1 MKKSIARTVL
11 YFTAAVTI
19 TAAISVAVTVT
30 VINESKGDRVVFTR
44 EEYAQIATFEPL
56 REMSDLIRERHY
68 GTAIS
73 DDALVEGALRGMLST
88 VEDPF
93 ARYYTNEE
101 YVEYLKSLDGKYTG
115 IGVSLSQP
123 VDGAATILKLYEDST
138 AAQAGLLVGD
148 QVTAIDG
155 QPLDGLSMEAIDNLL
170 EGEEGSEVTLTV
182 VRDGVKQEYTLV
194 RKDGMVSYVH
204 HALYNQRTGFIRIS
218 KFSGNC
224 VDDFQEAIRD
234 LTDRGMKSLVIDL
247 RNNPGGI
254 LQDAVEIADI
264 LLGEGVIVSVRS
276 ADGET
281 ETYRSNAKGVNVP
294 LAVLINGN
302 SASAS
307 EILAAAIQENEA
319 GIIVGT
325 DSYGKGTVQTT
336 MRLASNEGWVKM
348 TTAGYYTPDGNSI
361 EGIGVKPDI
370 DIDLADELK
379 GLAIEDIDQEDD
391 AQLWA
396 ALDEV
401 RARAEELDAA
411 SAQ

>member
-11 YFTAAVTI
+11 YFAAAVTI
-19 TAAISVAVTVT
+19 TAAVSVAVTVT
-30 VINESKGDRVVFTR
+30 VINENKGDRVVFTR
-44 EEYAQIATFEPL
+44 EEYEQIAPFEPL
-56 REMSDLIRERHY
+56 WEMSELIRDRHY
-68 GTAIS
+68 GAAVS

-88 VEDPF
+88 VGDPF
-93 ARYYTNEE
+93 AKYYTNEE
-101 YVEYLKSLDGKYTG
+101 YIKYLESLDGKYVG

-123 VDGAATILKLYEDST
+123 TDGAATILKLYEDST

-148 QVTAIDG
+148 RVTAIDG
-155 QPLDGLSMEAIDNLL
+155 QPIGGMPMEAIDNLL
-170 EGEEGSEVTLTV
+170 EGEEGTEVTLTV
-182 VRDGVKQEYTLV
+182 IRDGAEQDYTLM
-194 RKDGMVSYVH
+194 RKTGVVPYVH

-224 VDDFQEAIRD
+224 ADEFQEAIRD

-247 RNNPGGI
+247 RNNPGGS
-254 LQDAVEIADI
+254 LQDAVEISDI
-264 LLGEGVIVSVRS
+264 LLGEGVIVSIKS

-281 ETYRSNAKGVNVP
+281 EVFRSNAKGVNVP
-294 LAVLINGN
+294 IAILMNAN

-307 EILAAAIQENEA
+307 EIVAAAVQENEA
-319 GIIVGT
+319 GIVVGT

-336 MRLASNEGWVKM
+336 MRLASNDGWVKL
-348 TTAGYYTPDGNSI
+348 TTAGYCTPRGNSI
-361 EGIGVKPDI
+361 EGVGVKPDI

-379 GLAIEDIDQEDD
+379 GLAIEDIEQEDD

-401 RARAEELDAA
+401 RARAEELEAG